1 MKKTLFLAFSLSA
14 LSLSAQQQVFDFE
27 DLTISD
33 STYVNGTAQHP
44 AGQAKSTFTFGDDL
58 VGFTASVSEFSGVAY
73 ASGIGYSNQDN
84 LDTAGFTNAGSAYNT
99 NLAKAS
105 AVFGIVNGGGSKI
118 TFAEPVRLE
127 SIDLTN
133 NTYAYLSMKNGDKLA
148 KKFGGVDGTD
158 ADTFAVVIKAYDA
171 AEQLIDSINFKLA
184 DFTAANSAD
193 DYIVDQ
199 WTTLSFASLK
209 DSVSSIKFYFTSTDK
224 NSYGILTP
232 AYVAIDNITFST
244 YPETPV
250 VEEPEVETPATSSSE
265 TSVAKN
271 FAIVGGTVSLEG
283 AVSISVYS
291 LSGILLAQGTDAVSA
306 QGACVAVAVA
316 ADGTVVSEQIFID

>member
-1 MKKTLFLAFSLSA
+1 MKKSLFLAFSLSA

-27 DLTISD
+27 DLTLADNSFVD
-33 STYVNGTAQHP
+33 GTSVHP
-44 AGQAKSTFTFGDDL
+44 ADIVTTPFIFGTDL
-58 VGFTASVSEFSGVAY
+58 IQIHAPLADYG
-73 ASGIGYSNQDN
+73 SGIGYSNQTDMT
-84 LDTAGFTNAGSAYNT
+84 TAGFTNPGSVFNT
-99 NLAKAS
+99 DNS
-105 AVFGIVNGGGSKI
+105 VPNSGFGIVYDSTSKI
-118 TFAEPVRLE
+118 TFTEPVRLQ

-133 NTYAYLSMKNGDKLA
+133 TTYAYLSMKNGDDYA

-184 DFTAANSAD
+184 DFTSANSAD

-209 DSVSSIKFYFTSTDK
+209 DSVSSIKFYFASTDVGT
-224 NSYGILTP
+224 YGMNTP
-232 AYVAIDNITFST
+232 SYVAIDNITFST

-250 VEEPEVETPATSSSE
+250 VEEPEVETPTTASSE

-271 FAIVGGTVSLEG
+271 FAVVGGTVSLDG
-283 AVSISVYS
+283 AVSINVYS
-291 LSGILLAQGTDAVSA
+291 FHGILLAQGTDAVSA